1 MDDGT
6 GTGHRLAAKGI
17 LKPPFSPQNF
27 MLNSHEL
34 LGFMSPALATDIL
47 QFTFDSDKPAYKAT
61 LSAVA
66 QAKHVRPVFLER
78 QPREARHLAM
88 LTALTK
94 PHLDAAAAALLRA
107 WLVKKH
113 KAMLVDFLN
122 ALDIPNEDGVV
133 EDLPSAPDDAR
144 LKAAVEVLLGKYVH
158 EVVAV
163 YLNAFNDMNTANWPN
178 LKTLLENDARLQL
191 GNHA

>member
-1 MDDGT
+1 
-6 GTGHRLAAKGI
+6 
-17 LKPPFSPQNF
+17 

-66 QAKHVRPVFLER
+66 QAKHLRPVFLER

-94 PHLDAAAAALLRA
+94 PQLDGAAAALLRA

-113 KAMLVDFLN
+113 KAMLADFLN

-133 EDLPSAPDDAR
+133 EDLPSAPDDAK
-144 LKAAVEVLLGKYVH
+144 LKAAVEVLLGKYTH

-178 LKTLLENDARLQL
+178 LKTMLESDARLQL